1 MSRHMPI
8 SCIVSEIFPLP
19 YRTAVTSYV
28 ILYIAYRMLSRF
40 WRCRSYKVKWNGL
53 NLLKIIRNVA
63 IWLIAY
69 DFLLEFRALSLPCIV
84 CLFSRYSERGVENHV
99 FLPRVYITPLS
110 SNPAEFRQYLWREKS
125 TINDVLPLH
134 TIAKPIGHADRRTNE
149 HDIFTPCIARSKNY
163 FKIINEITNMLV
175 PFVSRSPNQEVPPSK
190 SHRLLRQH
198 FSSYDLE
205 LWLATFIFERDLDDV
220 RTACK
225 ISRSEII

>member
-1 MSRHMPI
+1 MPHHMPL

-125 TINDVLPLH
+125 TVYHQWCFAVAYNCKAHWSGGQADQWTRHIH
-134 TIAKPIGHADRRTNE
+134 AMHREAK
-149 HDIFTPCIARSKNY
+149 K
-163 FKIINEITNMLV
+163 
-175 PFVSRSPNQEVPPSK
+175 
-190 SHRLLRQH
+190 LL
-198 FSSYDLE
+198 
-205 LWLATFIFERDLDDV
+205 
-220 RTACK
+220 
-225 ISRSEII
+225 